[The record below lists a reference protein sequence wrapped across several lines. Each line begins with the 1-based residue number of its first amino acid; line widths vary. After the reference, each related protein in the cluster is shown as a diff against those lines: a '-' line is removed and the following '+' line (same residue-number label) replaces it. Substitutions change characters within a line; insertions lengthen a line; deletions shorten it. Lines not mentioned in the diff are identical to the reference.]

1 MMSQNSSVLSSMSL
15 GNKNNKYIYSD
26 EQLMMLFQGGNENA
40 YIELVNRYKD
50 KLINFIFNYLGDIE
64 SSEDVVQETMIK
76 LYQKK
81 HYYKEIAKFSTW
93 LYTIAKNLANTE
105 LRKRK
110 QRKTTLLS
118 QFSKDDKMYDL
129 PSNDNEVGQ
138 EIQTEI
144 QIDRGFR
151 GFWILAGAR
160 LGARAVRAARRGR
173 RERGA
178 DALQGGVQAPD
189 GAARRVL
196 SRPKRQISRGAAQV
210 RGGSTPEGRLG

>member
-26 EQLMMLFQGGNENA
+26 EQLMLLFQGGNESA

-110 QRKTTLLS
+110 QRKTTFLS

-144 QIDRGFR
+144 VSKIIREAVNQLSEKFKTVITLRDIQQLSYEDISEIIDVPIGTVKSRINR
-151 GFWILAGAR
+151 AR
-160 LGARAVRAARRGR
+160 LQ
-173 RERGA
+173 
-178 DALQGGVQAPD
+178 LQVE
-189 GAARRVL
+189 L
-196 SRPKRQISRGAAQV
+196 KH
-210 RGGSTPEGRLG
+210 LKK